1 MHESQILQE
10 FHMGNLGF
18 GAYLVGVAFWMFI
31 GAVAIAGIVFDYQKR
46 RLNVDLLR
54 TLIEKGQSIDPAV
67 LAKLMSPQTLDER
80 VDPTHLKVG
89 GIITNAAGVGLMFMA
104 YFISRI
110 APVALYPILGSGVI
124 TICVGVGLIVGSKVM
139 ADARERER
147 TDKSAP

>member
-1 MHESQILQE
+1 MHESRILQE
-10 FHMGNLGF
+10 FHMGNLSF

-31 GAVAIAGIVFDYQKR
+31 GAIAIAGIVSDYQKR

-54 TLIEKGQSIDPAV
+54 ALIEKGQSIDPAV
-67 LAKLMSPQTLDER
+67 LAKLMSPEAFDEN
-80 VDPTHLKVG
+80 VNPTHLKLG
-89 GIITNAAGVGLMFMA
+89 GIITTAAGVGLMFMA

-124 TICVGVGLIVGSKVM
+124 TICVGVGLIVGAKVM

-147 TDKSAP
+147 THKSAP